1 MEEFTLIKEREPIEV
16 KLWNEYLMYA
26 SIFGIADEVA
36 NQFKKLYPEVITD
49 MNKMGYNYNDVI
61 FIHNITS
68 DGIKSASTAQTRAQ
82 SYSSGGGGFSSG
94 GGGGGSFGG
103 GGGGGGFR

>member
-1 MEEFTLIKEREPIEV
+1 MEPDPTRMKLI
-16 KLWNEYLMYA
+16 
-26 SIFGIADEVA
+26 SGTS
-36 NQFKKLYPEVITD
+36 ITD
-49 MNKMGYNYNDVI
+49 MNNIGYSYADVM
-61 FIHNITS
+61 FVRSITA
-68 DGIKSASTAQTRAQ
+68 DGIRSASSARSRAQ